1 MKNKAVLMYFPPSDL
16 MKALINLKCDKALEV
31 IGYSVENRPIYSL
44 ILGDGAYKIL
54 AWSQMHG
61 NETTTTKASLDLVD
75 HLINTSEGARLL
87 KQLKL
92 QIIFQLSPDGA
103 SRYTRLNAN
112 EVDLNRDAVAQSQPE
127 MKALIRTYKAFNP
140 DLCLN
145 LHGQRTIFSSGATNK
160 PATVSFLAPA
170 ANDARAI
177 TPARLV
183 AMQYIA
189 AMARNLPV
197 EDHWGIGRYDDA
209 FNINCTGDYFTA
221 QNTPTILFEAGH
233 YPEDYNRDKTRDL
246 ILSSLLACLNCAVNQ
261 SYTDFSLED
270 YAAIPDNGNHLRD
283 VEIQNV
289 TIVNNANITTSTLFV
304 QYKEVLKDGAIHL
317 IPEYAGNEVELK
329 GLKIINALNKNQTD
343 PVNIVESSEKIL
355 NHLQSFI
362 DF

>member
-1 MKNKAVLMYFPPSDL
+1 MKNKAVLRYFPPSDL

-75 HLINTSEGARLL
+75 HLINTPEGARLL

-103 SRYTRLNAN
+103 SCYTRLNAN
-112 EVDLNRDAVAQSQPE
+112 EIDLNRDAVAQSQPE
-127 MKALIRTYKAFNP
+127 MKALIRAYKTFNP

-145 LHGQRTIFSSGATNK
+145 LHGQRTIFSSGASNK

-170 ANDARAI
+170 ATAAREV

-189 AMARNLPV
+189 AIARNLPS

-233 YPEDYNRDKTRDL
+233 YPNDYNRDKTREL
-246 ILSSLLACLNCAVNQ
+246 IFSSLLICLNCAVNQ
-261 SYTDFSLED
+261 SHTNYSNDD

-289 TIVNNANITTSTLFV
+289 TIVNNANITTSTLFI
-304 QYKEVLKDGAIHL
+304 QYIEELKDGAIHL
-317 IPEYAGNEVELK
+317 IPEYSGNEVELK
-329 GLKIINALNKNQTD
+329 GLKIINILNKNQTD